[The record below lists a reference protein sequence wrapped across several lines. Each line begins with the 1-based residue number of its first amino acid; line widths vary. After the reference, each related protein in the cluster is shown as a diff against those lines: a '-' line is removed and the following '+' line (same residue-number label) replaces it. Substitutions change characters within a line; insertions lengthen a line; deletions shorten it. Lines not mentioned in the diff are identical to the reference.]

1 MLRLFTLA
9 ALITLITTVQARAD
23 DIKGHY
29 VEVRNCDV
37 WTGPCFANADG
48 NVTGKNA
55 AMVWH
60 IDEGKLDGVRLDN
73 LTIIAVVQASNTLGM
88 EQTGP
93 AKAILIVDSRASEAQ
108 KAALIKLATSQGGD
122 LLKDVCKVQS
132 SSIRVDL
139 CGCKG
144 EGCTEIEAGTVKI
157 KTRCLDAKH
166 DKACGNETA
175 YYPPL
180 VDGVRATPAAADH
193 SFTGSGLG
201 QTWSECERRGAY
213 VGTFTAR

>member
-1 MLRLFTLA
+1 MMRIFTLTTLAILLSA
-9 ALITLITTVQARAD
+9 AAARAS

-60 IDEGKLDGVRLDN
+60 IDEGTFEGARLN
-73 LTIIAVVQASNTLGM
+73 GLTVIAVIQASNTLGLD
-88 EQTGP
+88 QTGP
-93 AKAILIVDSRASEAQ
+93 AKAILIVDGRANESQKTGLVALVKAQ
-108 KAALIKLATSQGGD
+108 AGD
-122 LLKDVCKVQS
+122 LVGDVVKVQS
-132 SSIRVDL
+132 TTINVDI

-144 EGCTEIEAGTVKI
+144 EACTEIDAGTVKI

-166 DKACGNETA
+166 DKACGNEIA

-180 VDGVRATPAAADH
+180 VEGVHAVPAVADH
-193 SFTGSGLG
+193 GFTGSGLG
-201 QTWSECERRGAY
+201 QTWTEAERRGAY
-213 VGTFTAR
+213 VGTFAIR

>member
-1 MLRLFTLA
+1 MLRMLTIA
-9 ALITLITTVQARAD
+9 ALAVIVTAAPARAD
-23 DIKGHY
+23 DVKGKY

-48 NVTGKNA
+48 NLTGKNA

-60 IDEGKLDGVRLDN
+60 IEKGNIDGAKLDGLSVV
-73 LTIIAVVQASNTLGM
+73 AVIQASNTLGM
-88 EQTGP
+88 EQSGP

-108 KAALIKLATSQGGD
+108 KAALVAMVKSQAGD
-122 LLKDVCKVQS
+122 LVGDIVKVQS
-132 SSIRVDL
+132 SSIRVDM
-139 CGCKG
+139 CECKG
-144 EGCTEIEAGTVKI
+144 ESCTEIDAGTVKI

-166 DKACGNETA
+166 DKACGNEIA

-180 VDGVRATPAAADH
+180 IADVCAVPAVADH
-193 SFTGSGLG
+193 GFSGSGLG
-201 QTWSECERRGAY
+201 QQWTESERRGAY

>member
-1 MLRLFTLA
+1 MLRLLTLA
-9 ALITLITTVQARAD
+9 VLTVIATAVPARAD
-23 DIKGHY
+23 DIKGQY

-48 NVTGKNA
+48 NLTGKNA

-60 IDEGKLDGVRLDN
+60 IDEGNLDGARLAG
-73 LTIIAVVQASNTLGM
+73 LTVIAVIQASNTLGM

-93 AKAILIVDSRASEAQ
+93 AKAILIVDSRASEVQ
-108 KAALIKLATSQGGD
+108 KAALIKLATAQGGD
-122 LLKDVCKVQS
+122 LVKDVVKVQS
-132 SSIRVDL
+132 SSIRVDI

-144 EGCTEIEAGTVKI
+144 EGCTEIDAGTVKI
-157 KTRCLDAKH
+157 KTRCLTGH

-180 VDGVRATPAAADH
+180 VGGVRATPAGADH

-201 QTWSECERRGAY
+201 QTWTECERRGAY
-213 VGTFTAR
+213 VGTFAIK